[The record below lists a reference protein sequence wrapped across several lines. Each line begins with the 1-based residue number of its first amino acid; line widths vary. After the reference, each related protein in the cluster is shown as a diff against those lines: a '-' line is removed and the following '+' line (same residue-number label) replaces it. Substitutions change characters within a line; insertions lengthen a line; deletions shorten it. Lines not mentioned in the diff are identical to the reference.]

1 MNIRPAESGDF
12 EAIKAVAREAWH
24 DAYDELE
31 ADLIDRT
38 VDDWYTDDSMPLGA
52 PGTVVL
58 VVESAERHRG
68 NADRSRPVEDE
79 EESANESRSESGDG
93 GDIVGFT
100 HAVAQGET
108 ADILRMYVQPDAQG
122 EGIGTDLHEY
132 LLEQLEIYDVERVRS
147 FDFAFND
154 TSRRFY
160 ERLGFERTD
169 TGEVT
174 IEGEQYDEA
183 VYTLDL

>member
-12 EAIKAVAREAWH
+12 GAIKAVAREAWH

-58 VVESAERHRG
+58 VVERAEHR
-68 NADRSRPVEDE
+68 
-79 EESANESRSESGDG
+79 SANEGRTASDDG
-93 GDIVGFT
+93 ELVGFT

-108 ADILRMYVQPDAQG
+108 ADILRMYVEPDAQG

-132 LLEQLEIYDVERVRS
+132 LLEQLEMYDIERVRS

-160 ERLGFERTD
+160 EGLGFERTD

-174 IEGEQYDEA
+174 IEDEQYDEA
-183 VYTLDL
+183 VYTFEL